1 MGWFFNGQ
9 TCGCCWFQT
18 WLLFSISYMGCHP
31 SHWRTPSFFK
41 MVIAPP
47 TSLDVLSWRWLLDDY
62 IVLSCIIPVVFL
74 ISTKKRTNKFP
85 LNPFNVQ
92 STIGARLDD
101 TRRIDSHWIS
111 TLMVRMHLFWCLSIL
126 SKMQEPRLIHSFHQ
140 KQIVPSQPSCGF
152 IF

>member
-1 MGWFFNGQ
+1 MFYVLSSISGW
-9 TCGCCWFQT
+9 WFQA
-18 WLLFSISYMGCHP
+18 WIWFSISYMGCHP

-74 ISTKKRTNKFP
+74 IWTPKKTFSVHWIRSMFNRP
-85 LNPFNVQ
+85 LEF
-92 STIGARLDD
+92 ARLDD